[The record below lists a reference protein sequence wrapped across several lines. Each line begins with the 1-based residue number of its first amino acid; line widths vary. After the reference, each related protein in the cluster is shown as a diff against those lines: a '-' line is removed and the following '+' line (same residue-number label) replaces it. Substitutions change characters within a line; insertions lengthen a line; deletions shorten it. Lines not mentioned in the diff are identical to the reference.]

1 VVAQPCAQVK
11 CHELSGIVQ
20 GELIMAKFMNTFT
33 WNQDLNEE
41 FISLIPVEQENVRK
55 LMAQGKLLHLFLADD
70 DSGGWAVHNGE
81 SLEEIMVVIEQMPLY
96 KFMTVNI
103 KKLSDT

>member
-1 VVAQPCAQVK
+1 
-11 CHELSGIVQ
+11 
-20 GELIMAKFMNTFT
+20 MAKFMNTFT

-41 FISLIPVEQENVRK
+41 FLSLIPVEQENVRK

-81 SLEEIMVVIEQMPLY
+81 SLEEIIVVVEQMPLY